1 MPRRSECRLPVF
13 DSRVMLE
20 SAAAVLCHTVAC
32 RGMHGVQVCDCSRGV
47 TSCPIRRRREMNA
60 KGLRLPGLSQRA
72 FPPYTNSQPRL
83 SLIPPCAEEEEVS
96 MVASTGRS
104 SRGEREEK
112 ARSFMDLTVTL
123 CACIHANDVPSGED
137 HRPTTRPWRF
147 PHICP
152 KMRPINVELACV
164 CAFLDH

>member
-1 MPRRSECRLPVF
+1 M
-13 DSRVMLE
+13 D
-20 SAAAVLCHTVAC
+20 
-32 RGMHGVQVCDCSRGV
+32 
-47 TSCPIRRRREMNA
+47 A
-60 KGLRLPGLSQRA
+60 KALRLPGLSQRA

-83 SLIPPCAEEEEVS
+83 SLISPCAEEEEVS

-123 CACIHANDVPSGED
+123 CAFIHASDVPSGED
-137 HRPTTRPWRF
+137 HRPTIRPWRF

>member
-1 MPRRSECRLPVF
+1 M
-13 DSRVMLE
+13 
-20 SAAAVLCHTVAC
+20 
-32 RGMHGVQVCDCSRGV
+32 
-47 TSCPIRRRREMNA
+47 
-60 KGLRLPGLSQRA
+60 
-72 FPPYTNSQPRL
+72 
-83 SLIPPCAEEEEVS
+83 S

-123 CACIHANDVPSGED
+123 CAFIHASDVPSGED
-137 HRPTTRPWRF
+137 HRPTIRPWRF